1 MRQAKW
7 ILAALGTI
15 AAVTVDGDI
24 ARAAEVAAASTKSAD
39 APAGAAGTA
48 GTPATIGTAG
58 DGTRASSSATS
69 RPFIL
74 PKESHVPGGVVLL
87 PIQSAGD
94 DPPTVKVGNSRAMVL
109 RVKDHWLAVVGVPLS
124 TEPGSLKLAVETH
137 ASTENDTVVEI
148 KPKQYRV
155 QSLKVA
161 PRMVDLSPEDKA
173 RTENEG
179 PRLQTAFSTFSDA
192 PPTTLR
198 LLPPIP
204 GPRSS
209 SYGLRR
215 VFNGQPR
222 NPHTGM
228 DIAAP
233 TGTPI
238 KAPAAGRVIEAGDF
252 FFSGNTV
259 IVDHGQGL
267 ITMYGHMS
275 VIDVKVGDAVKT
287 GDVLGKVGATGRVTG
302 PHLHWGVV
310 LNGTMVDPAL
320 FLPPTA
326 PVSAKK
332 TKTAQN

>member
-1 MRQAKW
+1 MTMQRSKW
-7 ILAALGTI
+7 IAMALGALATLTAWSDIALAA
-15 AAVTVDGDI
+15 D
-24 ARAAEVAAASTKSAD
+24 
-39 APAGAAGTA
+39 
-48 GTPATIGTAG
+48 
-58 DGTRASSSATS
+58 SSSAAAKGTDS
-69 RPFIL
+69 SAPAAKASTGAHVRNIASSALQL

-87 PIQSAGD
+87 PIDAAAD
-94 DPPTVKVGNSRAMVL
+94 DPPTVKLGDSRAMVL
-109 RVKDHWLAVVGVPLS
+109 RVKDRWLAVVGVPLA
-124 TEPGSLKLAVETH
+124 TQPGSLKLAIETR
-137 ASTENDTVVEI
+137 ASQGKDTVVEI

-161 PRMVDLSPEDKA
+161 PKMVDLSPEDKA
-173 RTENEG
+173 RTDEER
-179 PRLQTAFSTFSDA
+179 PRLAKAFATFSDT
-192 PPTTLR
+192 PPATLR

-215 VFNGQPR
+215 VFNNQPR
-222 NPHTGM
+222 SPHTGM

-238 KAPAAGRVIEAGDF
+238 KAPAAGRVIEADNF

-259 IVDHGQGL
+259 IVDHGQGF

-275 VIDVKVGDAVKT
+275 VIDVKVGDTVST

-302 PHLHWGVV
+302 PHLHWGVM

-320 FLPPTA
+320 FLPPTPPA
-326 PVSAKK
+326 TQKAS
-332 TKTAQN
+332 TKS

>member
-1 MRQAKW
+1 MNRA
-7 ILAALGTI
+7 LALVAFVAALASGT
-15 AAVTVDGDI
+15 
-24 ARAAEVAAASTKSAD
+24 ARASDVVT
-39 APAGAAGTA
+39 
-48 GTPATIGTAG
+48 
-58 DGTRASSSATS
+58 
-69 RPFIL
+69 L

-87 PIQSAGD
+87 PIQGTAD
-94 DPPTVKVGNSRAMVL
+94 DPPTVKLGDSRAMVL

-124 TEPGSLKLAVETH
+124 TEPGSLKLAIESH
-137 ASTENDTVVEI
+137 ASPAKDAVVEI

-161 PRMVDLSPEDKA
+161 PKMVDLSPEDQA
-173 RTENEG
+173 RTADER
-179 PRLQTAFSTFSDA
+179 PRLAKALATFSDA

-215 VFNGQPR
+215 VFNNQPR
-222 NPHTGM
+222 SPHTGM

-238 KAPAAGRVIEAGDF
+238 KAPAAGRVVEAGNF

-259 IVDHGQGL
+259 VVDHGQGL

-275 VIDVKVGDAVKT
+275 AIDVKVGDAVKT
-287 GDVLGKVGATGRVTG
+287 GEVLGKVGATGRVTG

-320 FLPPTA
+320 FLPPTPPA
-326 PVSAKK
+326 TKK
-332 TKTAQN
+332 TKTAKN